1 MFEECSLECLA
12 TFPEC
17 FMTFLGIFCNIPR
30 NILRHSPECLATF
43 PECFMTFLGIFYDI
57 PQNILRHSP
66 ECLATFVGIFEDIHQ
81 NVCRHSPECFRT
93 FPRMFQ
99 DIPQKVWGHSPE
111 CLTTFREMFGN
122 IPRNITFPPFSAFL
136 AFRSPFLY
144 SCFFTQPEINF
155 QVSAMSILHSHSKL
169 FKWSFCTF
177 KWNFLHETE

>member
-1 MFEECSLECLA
+1 MAIQSIKNVWRMFPGM
-12 TFPEC
+12 F
-17 FMTFLGIFCNIPR
+17 GDIPR
-30 NILRHSPECLATF
+30 
-43 PECFMTFLGIFYDI
+43 MFYDI

-66 ECLATFVGIFEDIHQ
+66 EYFTTFPRMFGNIRRIFWGY
-81 NVCRHSPECFRT
+81 SPECLST

-111 CLTTFREMFGN
+111 CLTTFRGMFGN
-122 IPRNITFPPFSAFL
+122 IPRNITFPPFSTFL

-169 FKWSFCTF
+169 FKWSFRTF